1 MASFTASLVSVVL
14 PWRRYSTPGVIS
26 STRCRILRTSSS
38 RTASSASTIRTP
50 PNTRLLFMLLAC
62 SGCQPPPVQRAA
74 GGELPCNAC
83 ASARAVEAIQ
93 REMAEE
99 RTTVG
104 CGAGGIVRA
113 GGELLRAGTQASHL
127 ASTSASCR
135 GDRRLSRQ
143 PRRADQR
150 ALPRRRCSGSPSP
163 QAASATPRRKDS
175 SSRLLSS

>member
-1 MASFTASLVSVVL
+1 MRALLDRCLSPSKKARGREPPEGCLAVYVGAARERFVV
-14 PWRRYSTPGVIS
+14 
-26 STRCRILRTSSS
+26 RTECV
-38 RTASSASTIRTP
+38 
-50 PNTRLLFMLLAC
+50 NHRLFRALLEEAEEARGPYC
-62 SGCQPPPVQRAA
+62 YAA
-74 GGELPCNAC
+74 DGPLELPCDAG
-83 ASARAVEAIQ
+83 AFARAVEAIQ

-135 GDRRLSRQ
+135 GDRRPSRQ

-150 ALPRRRCSGSPSP
+150 ALPRRRCSGSPTP